1 MFYTDRLRSF
11 KELVDNKSINKIFIL
26 AQIMNFVRAEKDL
39 WLNIRGSK
47 GEKKERE
54 RVQI

>member
-39 WLNIRGSK
+39 WLNLRGSK